1 MGFGTHSYVT
11 GDIHGSID
19 IGKLTP
25 ERWPEGQRLFRCD
38 LLLICGDFGLI
49 WSEEP
54 SVEDRYFL
62 GWLNA
67 QPWTTVFVDGNH
79 ENHDLLDALPVST
92 WHGGKVHVLPRYEN
106 IVHLMRGQV
115 FDMGVLGM
123 WFTMGGA
130 WTRDSSWRIPGDG
143 WWPRE
148 LPSDEEYEEARRNLD
163 RVGWSVDYVITH
175 ECPRLRRHAA
185 MPDWYCEEFD
195 PADKLS
201 IFLDEVDERI
211 DQERLKRWYSG
222 HYHADITL
230 GDEKHVMLYRQ
241 IIPFGRT
248 LGT

>member
-79 ENHDLLDALPVST
+79 ENHDLLDAVPVST

-115 FDMGVLGM
+115 FD
-123 WFTMGGA
+123 
-130 WTRDSSWRIPGDG
+130 IP
-143 WWPRE
+143 R
-148 LPSDEEYEEARRNLD
+148 
-163 RVGWSVDYVITH
+163 
-175 ECPRLRRHAA
+175 AA
-185 MPDWYCEEFD
+185 
-195 PADKLS
+195 
-201 IFLDEVDERI
+201 
-211 DQERLKRWYSG
+211 
-222 HYHADITL
+222 
-230 GDEKHVMLYRQ
+230 
-241 IIPFGRT
+241 
-248 LGT
+248 

>member
-79 ENHDLLDALPVST
+79 ENHDLLDAVPVST

-130 WTRDSSWRIPGDG
+130 WTRASSWRIPGDG

-175 ECPRLRRHAA
+175 ECPRSRRHAA